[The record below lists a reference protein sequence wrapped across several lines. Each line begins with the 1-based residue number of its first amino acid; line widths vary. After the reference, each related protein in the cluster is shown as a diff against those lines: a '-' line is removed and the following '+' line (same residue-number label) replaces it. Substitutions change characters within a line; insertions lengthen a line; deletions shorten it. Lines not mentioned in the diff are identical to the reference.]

1 MMRCA
6 PVLLIICASLAAS
19 ALAQVPDPTRPADV
33 AAADAAAGDAGRG
46 VQMVMI
52 RSPGKK
58 PGAIINGR
66 YVETGDKLDGKRV
79 LKITETEVVLQG
91 NDGRDVVKLTPAAE
105 KTPTIKQIPRGS
117 AHDRKKHRE

>member
-1 MMRCA
+1 MMRPA
-6 PVLLIICASLAAS
+6 PILLIICSSLAAS

-33 AAADAAAGDAGRG
+33 AAVDAAAGGAGRG

-52 RSPGKK
+52 RSQGKK

-91 NDGRDVVKLTPAAE
+91 DDGRDAVKLTPAAE
-105 KTPTIKQIPRGS
+105 KTPAIKPIPRGS
-117 AHDRKKHRE
+117 AHDGKKHGE